1 MAFQMVVDQAG
12 VTDYSGNAERV
23 VFEFSTVPGA
33 SWAAQAVID
42 RAVAELAMQNSKLLW
57 IKIWRDTSPIWETKY
72 RVEMTASASP
82 LFWGLIVLA
91 ILAVVLLVLTWRIVS
106 EVKGII
112 WGPEGAGGAG
122 IVSGVAWAVAAAAAV
137 VVVGILL
144 VKGRN

>member
-1 MAFQMVVDQAG
+1 MLEPLLEASYQRSRRKLNSDEQLIRETVG
-12 VTDYSGNAERV
+12 AEP
-23 VFEFSTVPGA
+23 FCPST
-33 SWAAQAVID
+33 SKI
-42 RAVAELAMQNSKLLW
+42 RKLLW